1 MASAVITDVRNVTRD
16 VYRTDYGIAKITNI
30 KSHTAKFSETLPFR
44 VKFINIGITNQYNPN
59 SPAPIGI
66 AVIGVNNYVL

>member
-1 MASAVITDVRNVTRD
+1 MASVVVTDVRNLTRD
-16 VYRTDYGIAKITNI
+16 VYPIDYGIAKITNI

-44 VKFINIGITNQYNPN
+44 VKFINIGITNPYNPN

-66 AVIGVNNYVL
+66 EVIGMNNYIL